1 MALFSDPMC
10 QHCIVQEKELARITN
25 VTVYTFLYPIER
37 LHKGATARAQ
47 AVWCSKD
54 RAKAWDD
61 LMLSRIDPKAKPCRD
76 PVRKIEEVG
85 TKLKVDVTPTLIFG
99 DGTVVSGGIIAA
111 QVEKLLDDA
120 LRNPQ

>member
-1 MALFSDPMC
+1 
-10 QHCIVQEKELARITN
+10 
-25 VTVYTFLYPIER
+25 
-37 LHKGATARAQ
+37 
-47 AVWCSKD
+47 
-54 RAKAWDD
+54 
-61 LMLSRIDPKAKPCRD
+61 MLSRIDPKAKPCRD